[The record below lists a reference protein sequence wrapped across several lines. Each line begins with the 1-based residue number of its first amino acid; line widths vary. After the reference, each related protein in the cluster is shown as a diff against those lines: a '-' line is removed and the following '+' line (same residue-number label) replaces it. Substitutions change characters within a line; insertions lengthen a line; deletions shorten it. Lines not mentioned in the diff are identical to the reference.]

1 MFKLKVSSRNVKA
14 ESREEE
20 LSHVLPH
27 GSGIDYDWDFEV
39 LDRHTV
45 KASNGWHYMSPS
57 GYYLGGIGFEMIL
70 RDDGT
75 FEGPEFDVDQ
85 LAKDQLG
92 RDIVEVL
99 VGDDEMNEEPRDIA
113 DLSEAEIKSIL
124 KDEMGYIA
132 DNIWQTF
139 DMIDKDKLAKAVDLY
154 AGDLY
159 ESSRK
164 SAANRPSAVK
174 SYRRPLANR
183 TPRRPMGRFTSRAA
197 FRRTRARHSSYRR

>member
-1 MFKLKVSSRNVKA
+1 M
-14 ESREEE
+14 
-20 LSHVLPH
+20 
-27 GSGIDYDWDFEV
+27 
-39 LDRHTV
+39 
-45 KASNGWHYMSPS
+45 
-57 GYYLGGIGFEMIL
+57 
-70 RDDGT
+70 
-75 FEGPEFDVDQ
+75 
-85 LAKDQLG
+85 G